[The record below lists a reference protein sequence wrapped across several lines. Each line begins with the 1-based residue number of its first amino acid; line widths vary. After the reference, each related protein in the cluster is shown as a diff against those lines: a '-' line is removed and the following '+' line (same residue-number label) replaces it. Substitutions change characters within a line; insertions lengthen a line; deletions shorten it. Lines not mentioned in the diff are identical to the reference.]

1 MFLPF
6 LGNIK
11 AFLSINIPIH
21 SLSHPVMLSFAFFWR
36 RLGHLEIMWVIV
48 SSLALHICHFGSF
61 LVPSILV
68 LILLVLMYCS
78 WALVIRDSLS
88 LFEWPFHNQYQD
100 FMSAISSVSLMN
112 LPWSL
117 FLQIFFFF
125 LVFHLCL
132 VIFGGSVT
140 SCSLDDLHARAMS
153 LPWLFWT

>member
-11 AFLSINIPIH
+11 AFLSTNIPIH

-125 LVFHLCL
+125 FGLPSLSSYLWGLCYFL
-132 VIFGGSVT
+132 F
-140 SCSLDDLHARAMS
+140 
-153 LPWLFWT
+153 PWWSPC